1 MMHTMTPPEN
11 PMKYG
16 YKKPSKNNPTP
27 VYQRKVVR
35 KQTRKR

>member
-1 MMHTMTPPEN
+1 MYTMTPPEN
-11 PMKYG
+11 PMKDG
-16 YKKPSKNNPTP
+16 YKKPSKNIPAP

>member
-1 MMHTMTPPEN
+1 M
-11 PMKYG
+11 YG
-16 YKKPSKNNPTP
+16 LKPKPKAKPKKNNKPS

>member
-1 MMHTMTPPEN
+1 MHTMIPPEN

-16 YKKPSKNNPTP
+16 YKNPSKNNLTP

-35 KQTRKR
+35 KRKGKR